1 MSTPTTFVAASRE
14 RAGTGG
20 ARATRRQ
27 GHVPGIIYGGGGE
40 PRMMSME
47 RRDAEKMIRKP
58 GLFSSVIDLQIG
70 DLTERVLPRDVQLD
84 PVKDMPIHLDFMRV
98 TDDTTLVVNVRIRFI
113 NHAGSPGLKRGGI
126 LNVVTSSLKVRC
138 AVRDMPEY
146 LTIDLNGRAL
156 GESMQVSAILPAEGV
171 EILANDEDV
180 VATVAIPAA
189 LRRKQMEAA
198 QADKG

>member
-1 MSTPTTFVAASRE
+1 MSSIVTFEAAERA

-27 GHVPGIIYGGGGE
+27 GSVPGVIYGGDGE
-40 PRMMSME
+40 PRLMSME
-47 RRDAEKMIRKP
+47 RRLAEKLIRKP

-70 DLTERVLPRDVQLD
+70 DSTERVLPRDVQLD
-84 PVKDMPIHLDFMRV
+84 PVKDLPIHLDFMRV
-98 TDDTTLVVNVRIRFI
+98 TDETMLVVNVRIKFI

-138 AVRDMPEY
+138 KVSSMPEV
-146 LTIDLNGRAL
+146 LVIDLNGRAL
-156 GESMQVSAILPAEGV
+156 GESMQVDAIQPVEGA
-171 EILANDEDV
+171 EILANTTDV

-198 QADKG
+198 QAG